1 MADVVLPNL
10 GFGMEEGRLI
20 SWLKAPGDAVR
31 KGEPLAEIEGDKTTV
46 ELEALTEGVLDE
58 ILVMPDMVVPVGTVL
73 ARIRGAGTP
82 AAPAAATPQPAQAAP
97 SADNDAGPLQAS
109 PIARKLAQ
117 EHGIDLAKVAG
128 SGRGGRITREDVEAM
143 IGSQAPATN
152 GARNGR
158 ILAAPAVR
166 RLARDNELDLATIR
180 GTGAEGRVTR
190 ADVEAALAAPVAPP
204 VPAAK
209 PQVIEAPAP
218 VATPVAAPV
227 RAYEPISPEVY
238 GSEREEVTLSQ
249 MRKAIARRLT
259 QSMQE
264 TPHFYVSA
272 ELDFTNALKALPRE
286 IGINNLLLYLTVQAL
301 KDVPA
306 LNATYEDSHLYNYK
320 HVNLAMAVAL
330 PNGLI
335 TPVLRGADD
344 FSLSGMAN
352 RARDLVS
359 RARDNKLKPDDL
371 QGGTFT
377 ISNLGIVKQ
386 IDHFTAII
394 NPPQVGILAIGAV
407 RERPVVLNGGLHVR
421 TTAHLTVSAD
431 HRIVDGLISARFIE
445 AFDAHL
451 QAFKG

>member
-20 SWLKAPGDAVR
+20 SWLKTPGDAVR
-31 KGEPLAEIEGDKTTV
+31 KGEALAEIEGDKTTV
-46 ELEALTEGVLDE
+46 ELEALTDGVLDE
-58 ILVMPDMVVPVGTVL
+58 ILVTPDTVVPVGTVL
-73 ARIRGAGTP
+73 ARIRGAGET
-82 AAPAAATPQPAQAAP
+82 AASQQTAP
-97 SADNDAGPLQAS
+97 SQAVSTVDADEPLQAS

-128 SGRGGRITREDVEAM
+128 SGRGGRITREDVEAV
-143 IGSQAPATN
+143 IDVQAAMN
-152 GARNGR
+152 GVQRV
-158 ILAAPAVR
+158 LAAPAVR
-166 RLARDNELDLATIR
+166 KLARDHQLDLTMIR
-180 GTGAEGRVTR
+180 GTGTGGRVTR
-190 ADVEAALAAPVAPP
+190 ADVESVLAAPVAPP
-204 VPAAK
+204 ISPAK
-209 PQVIEAPAP
+209 PQVVETSAAT
-218 VATPVAAPV
+218 TPVAATPA
-227 RAYEPISPEVY
+227 AY
-238 GSEREEVTLSQ
+238 GDEREEISLSQ

-272 ELDFTNALKALPRE
+272 ELDFTNALKSLPKE

-301 KDVPA
+301 RDVPA
-306 LNATYEDSHLYNYK
+306 LNATYEDGHLYSYK

-330 PNGLI
+330 PNGLV

-344 FSLSGMAN
+344 FSLSGIAN
-352 RARDLVS
+352 RARDLVA
-359 RARDNKLKPDDL
+359 RARENRLKPDDL

-407 RERPVVLNGGLHVR
+407 RERPVAVNGGLHVR